1 MGVAGPPRS
10 VAQAG
15 ASGPRRRA
23 CLGPPASTQRF
34 GLGVPPPNRRSERA
48 GPPRVCS
55 CPSPGIACPPHGMLG
70 ARRAGRERA
79 RGSRPAVEPGRPADR
94 IPSKGTRDGR
104 PLADRPDGTDD
115 HRVISGPATHPR
127 SIPIPRGRSQLGS
140 RPGRS
145 SARRLWPWRR
155 SPYRGRS
162 ARTPVGRRDP
172 RRVRVSLLFPRPG
185 PRSHRS
191 HTGPRSLVRAPGVV
205 PGSIA
210 KGTLERGRA
219 SRRSRTPEARGTGS
233 ASHFVTAWHGRD
245 GGGNAAPRR
254 SSQQDG

>member
-55 CPSPGIACPPHGMLG
+55 
-70 ARRAGRERA
+70 ERA